1 MKILFLGLITIMNS
15 SNNFR
20 VNFKKVKEAYQ
31 RIKDIANKTPVC
43 TSRTLNRRIKAE
55 VFLKCENLQRMGAF
69 KFRGAYNALSQLN
82 KEEKSRGVITHSSG
96 NHAQAVALSA
106 KLLGIEAVIVMP
118 TTAPTVKV
126 NATKKTYGAQVVFCE
141 PTIKARTETAN
152 RLIKEQ
158 GYTLI
163 HPFDN
168 DNVIAGAGTA
178 CYELLMEINDL
189 DLILAPVGGGGL
201 LSGTSIA
208 AKGFNPKIE
217 VYGIEPK
224 RVDDAYRS
232 IETGE
237 IQTNKSINSIADGL
251 LTDLSERTFFYI
263 KQNVNGIIRVSEND
277 ILHAMKFIF
286 QRMKLVVEPS
296 GAVPL
301 ASLLSE
307 KISGDNKRIGLIV
320 SGGNLD
326 LSALFKE
333 YKSKIV

>member
-1 MKILFLGLITIMNS
+1 
-15 SNNFR
+15 
-20 VNFKKVKEAYQ
+20 VKETYQ

-43 TSRTLNRRIKAE
+43 TSRTLNRMIDAE
-55 VFLKCENLQRMGAF
+55 VFLKCENFQRMGAF
-69 KFRGAYNALSQLN
+69 KFRGAYNALSQLT

-126 NATKKTYGAQVVFCE
+126 NATKKTYDAQVVFCE

-152 RLIKEQ
+152 RLIKEH

-178 CYELLMEINDL
+178 CYELLKEINDL

-208 AKGFNPKIE
+208 AKGFNPKIR

-232 IETGE
+232 MKTGE
-237 IQTNKSINSIADGL
+237 IQTNETINSIADGL
-251 LTDLSERTFFYI
+251 LTDLSERTFYYI
-263 KQNVNGIIRVSEND
+263 KQNVNGIIRVSESE

-307 KISGDNKRIGLIV
+307 KISGDYKRIGLIV

-326 LSALFKE
+326 LSALFNE